1 MKLLFPSV
9 MLPPLENRLV
19 IGLPSHDD
27 ALGVERD
34 EDIEGDAPC

>member
-1 MKLLFPSV
+1 
-9 MLPPLENRLV
+9 MLPQPENRLV

-34 EDIEGDAPC
+34 GDLDEGDALC